1 MGRNSPAWWWPSVQG
16 GQGLSKPGPE
26 SVEGL
31 KICGGRLRRNASL
44 KFCFW
49 LAIIR
54 GGGQMPPCP
63 PISAGHWGKR
73 GMLQKKQQQLA
84 TLPASFCPL
93 ETFFLTSVNSIPKSM
108 NSTQW
113 IQIRI
118 RYYCLTFKIKVGFD
132 TVFCILFSFLLNKLD
147 GWL

>member
-1 MGRNSPAWWWPSVQG
+1 MGRNSPARRWPSVQG

-54 GGGQMPPCP
+54 GGAKCP
-63 PISAGHWGKR
+63 PVPLFQPVIGEKEECCKR
-73 GMLQKKQQQLA
+73 NNNSWQPCLRPFVRWKL
-84 TLPASFCPL
+84 
-93 ETFFLTSVNSIPKSM
+93 FLTSVNSIPKSM
-108 NSTQW
+108 YSTQW

-118 RYYCLTFKIKVGFD
+118 RYYCLAFKTKVGFD